1 MILFITLAIIAILL
15 LVFTVFAVAVGGA
28 VFIVI
33 FADVIV
39 CAAIIIWIAMR
50 LVKKKKRK

>member
-39 CAAIIIWIAMR
+39 CAAIIIWIVMR
-50 LVKKKKRK
+50 LVKKKK